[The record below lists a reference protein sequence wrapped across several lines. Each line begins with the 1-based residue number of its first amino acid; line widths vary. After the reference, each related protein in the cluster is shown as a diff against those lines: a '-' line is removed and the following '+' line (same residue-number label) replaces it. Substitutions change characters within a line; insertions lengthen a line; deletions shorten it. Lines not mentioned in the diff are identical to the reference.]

1 MALEKDELSEKRTLT
16 LDDALLSERNMLEQW
31 PTQVQT
37 SPIVPVFF
45 LSVGTFFSFA
55 STNDHNSSTSIRL
68 QLRLTR
74 TQS

>member
-1 MALEKDELSEKRTLT
+1 MPLEKGELSEKRTLS
-16 LDDALLSERNMLEQW
+16 LDDALLSERKVLEQW

-45 LSVGTFFSFA
+45 LSAGTFFSFA
-55 STNDHNSSTSIRL
+55 PTNDHNSPTSIRL

-74 TQS
+74 TRS